1 MSGQQN
7 YTEDPAVMGFN
18 NQQPIE
24 EEEEEELTVLDSQH
38 VCNLFIIFI
47 QRKLLLSH
55 GLISCNRPL
64 CSRLLSSSAAAAM
77 WPMLMIF
84 DVSAAAGQEASGSSD
99 RPAAKQTAENQPGAE
114 WKGLLHSLHYCYK
127 VFTVEKAF
135 KWVFKWF
142 VLFFNMPTCWSFV
155 GVDYSHV
162 VCH

>member
-18 NQQPIE
+18 NQQPVEE

-47 QRKLLLSH
+47 QRKLSLSH

-64 CSRLLSSSAAAAM
+64 CLRLLSSSAAAAM
-77 WPMLMIF
+77 WLMLMIF

-114 WKGLLHSLHYCYK
+114 WKGLLHSIIVTRCSRLRKHLNELVNGLCC
-127 VFTVEKAF
+127 FSICPHVE
-135 KWVFKWF
+135 
-142 VLFFNMPTCWSFV
+142 VL
-155 GVDYSHV
+155 
-162 VCH
+162 